1 MNRRLTGAT
10 LGTLADFLGRWGGT
24 SRWEATAWG
33 PARSAAAEVEFA
45 RAAGGLAVTVA
56 FRHTEADGGVA
67 TVTGVLT
74 EDPRHPGALLYE
86 LHGARAGVV
95 GLPPVG
101 WTPAGWTQAGRPL
114 EAPSPEGR
122 GPDAPARAAWDD
134 GVLTIERR
142 SARGTAR
149 HTLQVRDGELIHSA
163 GLRLGAAGDFT
174 PFMTTVCRRVPAAA
188 PV

>member
-10 LGTLADFLGRWGGT
+10 LGALADFLGRWSGT
-24 SRWEATAWG
+24 TRWEATAWG

-56 FRHTEADGGVA
+56 FRHAEADGGVA

-86 LHGARAGVV
+86 IHGARAGVV
-95 GLPPVG
+95 GLP
-101 WTPAGWTQAGRPL
+101 L
-114 EAPSPEGR
+114 EGR
-122 GPDAPARAAWDD
+122 APDAPARAAWHD

-163 GLRLGAAGDFT
+163 GLRLGAAGEFT
-174 PFMTTVCRRVPAAA
+174 PVMTTVCRRVRAAA

>member
-10 LGTLADFLGRWGGT
+10 LGALADFLGRWSGT
-24 SRWEATAWG
+24 TRWEATAWG

-56 FRHTEADGGVA
+56 FRHAEADGGVA

-86 LHGARAGVV
+86 IHGARAGVV
-95 GLPPVG
+95 GLPL
-101 WTPAGWTQAGRPL
+101 AGR
-114 EAPSPEGR
+114 A
-122 GPDAPARAAWDD
+122 PDAPARAGWDD

-163 GLRLGAAGDFT
+163 GLRLGAAGEFT
-174 PFMTTVCRRVPAAA
+174 PFMTTVCRRAPAAA

>member
-1 MNRRLTGAT
+1 MNRHLTGAT
-10 LGTLADFLGRWGGT
+10 LGALADFLGRWSGT
-24 SRWEATAWG
+24 TRWEATAWG

-45 RAAGGLAVTVA
+45 QVAGGLAVTVA
-56 FRHTEADGGVA
+56 FRHAEADGGVA

-95 GLPPVG
+95 GLPLG
-101 WTPAGWTQAGRPL
+101 GPALG
-114 EAPSPEGR
+114 
-122 GPDAPARAAWDD
+122 APARAGWDD

-163 GLRLGAAGDFT
+163 GLRLGAAGEFT

>member
-10 LGTLADFLGRWGGT
+10 LGALADFLGRWSGT
-24 SRWEATAWG
+24 TRWEASAWG
-33 PARSAAAEVEFA
+33 PARSATAEVEFA

-67 TVTGVLT
+67 TVTGVFT

-95 GLPPVG
+95 GLPAAL
-101 WTPAGWTQAGRPL
+101 WTLAGR
-114 EAPSPEGR
+114 AQEGR
-122 GPDAPARAAWDD
+122 APDAPARAAWDD

-149 HTLQVRDGELIHSA
+149 HTLQLRDGELIHSA
-163 GLRLGAAGDFT
+163 GLRLGAAGEFT

>member
-10 LGTLADFLGRWGGT
+10 LGVLADFLGRWSGT
-24 SRWEATAWG
+24 TRWEATAWG

-86 LHGARAGVV
+86 LHGARASVV
-95 GLPPVG
+95 GLPPG
-101 WTPAGWTQAGRPL
+101 GWTQAGRAQEGRSL
-114 EAPSPEGR
+114 EAP
-122 GPDAPARAAWDD
+122 ALAAWDD